1 VKRIDDQL
9 RQIEHRLTRLEV
21 LLAVLVGLG
30 MVEPARALLSILR

>member
-1 VKRIDDQL
+1 MKQIDEQL

-30 MVEPARALLSILR
+30 VIEPARALLSILR